1 MFPDTVKQAQG
12 KSVVKPGFRGR
23 GRLKYK
29 LRRQK
34 TAMKNVANHSSSF
47 PYLLISVALSRAKL
61 FFMHSL
67 ARLLSSFS
75 VFTLEKDVNEQA
87 K

>member
-61 FFMHSL
+61 FFYAFTRASTEL
-67 ARLLSSFS
+67 
-75 VFTLEKDVNEQA
+75 VFGFHTRKGR
-87 K
+87 